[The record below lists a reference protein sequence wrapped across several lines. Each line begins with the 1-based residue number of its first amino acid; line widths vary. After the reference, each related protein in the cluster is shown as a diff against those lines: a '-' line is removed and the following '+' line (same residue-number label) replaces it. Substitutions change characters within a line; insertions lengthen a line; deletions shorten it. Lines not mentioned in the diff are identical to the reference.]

1 MKKFMTKWNYHF
13 KGVCVMNYDR
23 EIWEGWTVRD
33 FIEELEPQVNMIM
46 SGNSW
51 VEPFKNKKELA
62 KWCRENQPYYKG
74 EIKEVTSYFAKKY
87 L

>member
-1 MKKFMTKWNYHF
+1 
-13 KGVCVMNYDR
+13 MNYDR
-23 EIWEGWTVRD
+23 EIWGGWTVKD

-62 KWCRENQPYYKG
+62 KWCIENQPYYKG

>member
-13 KGVCVMNYDR
+13 KGGYVMNYDR

-51 VEPFKNKKELA
+51 VEPFKNKK
-62 KWCRENQPYYKG
+62 
-74 EIKEVTSYFAKKY
+74 S
-87 L
+87 